1 MTLGAIALVVGSAL
15 LHASWNL
22 VVKKSGDRLIA
33 AGAQM
38 LLGAAVSTPIAIS
51 LGIPFRAWPFLI
63 ATSLVHTGYV
73 VSLVAGYDRGDLS
86 VVYPVA
92 RGTAPILV
100 TVGAALFLDDT
111 PGGVGI
117 VAIALVV
124 GGIFVVGIRGRPKGT
139 GWALLTSVFIAG
151 YTMIDGAAV
160 RHLDESV
167 AYTLTAFM
175 TMTLAIVP
183 VVIWRRGWSTVSSVV
198 RVEWRTH
205 LLAGVASAVA
215 YVMVLTAALTAP
227 LGLVSA
233 LRETSVVFGALGGW
247 LILKESMGWRRL
259 RGAVLIAF
267 GIFLLVVAA

>member
-1 MTLGAIALVVGSAL
+1 MSLAAIGLVLGSAL

-38 LLGAAVSTPIAIS
+38 LLGATASAPIAIA

-100 TVGAALFLDDT
+100 TIGAALFLDDT
-111 PGGVGI
+111 PGGLGFAAI
-117 VAIALVV
+117 VLVV
-124 GGIFVVGIRGRPKGT
+124 TGIFIVGIRGRPRGT
-139 GWALLTSVFIAG
+139 GWALLTSVFIAA

-160 RHLDESV
+160 RHLDDSV

-183 VVIWRRGWSTVSSVV
+183 VVLWRRGPEKVATVV

-205 LLAGVASAVA
+205 LLAGVASATA

-247 LILKESMGWRRL
+247 LILKESMGWRRM
-259 RGAVLIAF
+259 RGAVLIAA
-267 GIFLLVVAA
+267 GVFLLVAGG